1 MKIIT
6 LTDEQ
11 FDTLF
16 EYVDNKVT
24 TIVDAS
30 VDYQDS
36 QILEDFE
43 DFIDVHT
50 ILENTKEE
58 YERKLQDST
67 GKTTKGRVVTM
78 NFNVTDIVF
87 DFDDDEANTI
97 CNSDLDTF
105 FIASESVRREVVE
118 EIILAYGRQMMKMT

>member
-1 MKIIT
+1 MLKFTIHYTINAMKTIT
-6 LTDEQ
+6 LTDQQ

-16 EYVDNKVT
+16 EYVDDKVT

-50 ILENTKEE
+50 ILEDTKIE
-58 YERKLQDST
+58 YEKKLEKARAKQP
-67 GKTTKGRVVTM
+67 KA
-78 NFNVTDIVF
+78 
-87 DFDDDEANTI
+87 EW
-97 CNSDLDTF
+97 
-105 FIASESVRREVVE
+105 
-118 EIILAYGRQMMKMT
+118 

>member
-1 MKIIT
+1 MLKFTIHYTINAMKTIN

-24 TIVDAS
+24 TIFDAS

-50 ILENTKEE
+50 ILEDTKIE
-58 YERKLQDST
+58 YEKKLEKARAKQP
-67 GKTTKGRVVTM
+67 KA
-78 NFNVTDIVF
+78 
-87 DFDDDEANTI
+87 EW
-97 CNSDLDTF
+97 
-105 FIASESVRREVVE
+105 
-118 EIILAYGRQMMKMT
+118 

>member
-1 MKIIT
+1 MKTIT
-6 LTDEQ
+6 LTDKQ

-16 EYVDNKVT
+16 EYLNIKVS

-50 ILENTKEE
+50 LLENTKQE
-58 YERKLQDST
+58 YEDKLAKAQA
-67 GKTTKGRVVTM
+67 KQPKA
-78 NFNVTDIVF
+78 
-87 DFDDDEANTI
+87 EW
-97 CNSDLDTF
+97 
-105 FIASESVRREVVE
+105 
-118 EIILAYGRQMMKMT
+118 